1 MGWVSVTSRSIC
13 HYTYAFLFKF
23 NRMNTANAC
32 ELCQRANMKLT
43 FHHLIPRK
51 MHSKKYVQK
60 VHPNIELNTHG
71 ISLCIPCHKQLH
83 KLFTH
88 RELALEYYSA
98 ERIKASER
106 MKAAI
111 KFNAKQKKLKKPL

>member
-1 MGWVSVTSRSIC
+1 M
-13 HYTYAFLFKF
+13 FKKF
-23 NRMNTANAC
+23 T
-32 ELCQRANMKLT
+32 
-43 FHHLIPRK
+43 PD
-51 MHSKKYVQK
+51 
-60 VHPNIELNTHG
+60 IELNRHG
-71 ISLCIPCHKQLH
+71 INLCIPCHKQLH

-98 ERIKASER
+98 DRIKTSER

>member
-1 MGWVSVTSRSIC
+1 M
-13 HYTYAFLFKF
+13 LLLKF
-23 NRMNTANAC
+23 NRMNTTNAC
-32 ELCQRANMKLT
+32 ALCKRNTMKLT

-51 MHSKKYVQK
+51 MHSKKYVK
-60 VHPNIELNTHG
+60 KNHPNIELNRYG
-71 ISLCIPCHKQLH
+71 INLCIPCHKQLH

-98 ERIKASER
+98 ERIIASER

>member
-1 MGWVSVTSRSIC
+1 MLLLEVYVII
-13 HYTYAFLFKF
+13 HMLLLKF
-23 NRMNTANAC
+23 NRMNTTNAC
-32 ELCQRANMKLT
+32 ALCKRNTMKLT

-51 MHSKKYVQK
+51 MHSKKYVK
-60 VHPNIELNTHG
+60 KNHPNIELNRYG
-71 ISLCIPCHKQLH
+71 INLCIPCHKQLH

-98 ERIKASER
+98 DRIIASER
-106 MKAAI
+106 MNAAI

>member
-1 MGWVSVTSRSIC
+1 MF
-13 HYTYAFLFKF
+13 FLFKF
-23 NRMNTANAC
+23 NKMNTANAC

-60 VHPNIELNTHG
+60 VHPNIELNRYG
-71 ISLCIPCHKQLH
+71 INLCIPCHKQLH

-88 RELALEYYSA
+88 RELALEYYSP
-98 ERIKASER
+98 ETIKTSQV
-106 MKAAI
+106 I
-111 KFNAKQKKLKKPL
+111 KVIIK

>member
-1 MGWVSVTSRSIC
+1 
-13 HYTYAFLFKF
+13 
-23 NRMNTANAC
+23 MNTANAC

-60 VHPNIELNTHG
+60 VHPNIELNRHG

-98 ERIKASER
+98 DRIIASER